1 MMSENFR
8 SYLQRA
14 ALLSIAVLAVAFAKV
29 EAADS
34 TSSFDIPTEIIRL
47 PLFQSRV
54 ITLPVPASRV
64 SVANPDLVDVVVIS
78 PTEFYLLAKD
88 IGATNLLIWER
99 DSKLRS
105 TRQIE
110 VTHDLEGLKAK
121 LYALIPDNAIEV
133 RSAQRSIVLS
143 GTVPSATA
151 MNAAI
156 RIAEGYL
163 AQVISRRGEQFQQE
177 SGSRRED
184 RSVARRAPRRRD
196 ADARTS
202 EKHRCGHRDPRRVAG
217 SRSAGFGADGVRVLP
232 DHP

>member
-1 MMSENFR
+1 MFENFR
-8 SYLQRA
+8 SYVQRA
-14 ALLSIAVLAVAFAKV
+14 ALLLIAVLSIAVVQV
-29 EAADS
+29 DAADS

-143 GTVPSATA
+143 GTVQSATA

-163 AQVISRRGEQFQQE
+163 AQVISRRG
-177 SGSRRED
+177 
-184 RSVARRAPRRRD
+184 
-196 ADARTS
+196 
-202 EKHRCGHRDPRRVAG
+202 
-217 SRSAGFGADGVRVLP
+217 
-232 DHP
+232 